1 MTTLIAGGCGF
12 IGLNVAQACLERGQ
26 NVVLLDRNAPPA
38 AAREAFDA
46 LRGAW
51 VHEAVDVTSETAV
64 TDVFQRH
71 AVDEVF
77 YGAAITSGAQRE
89 REHPEQV
96 LAVNLLGLAHVIK
109 AAAARGVRRLI
120 NLSSG
125 SAYGE
130 GGLARCGATGPLDE
144 AVSRPEPATL
154 YGVTKLASEGMC
166 RRLGALTGLDTVS
179 VRLAI
184 IFGPWELDSGFRDT
198 LSAPMQAGIL
208 ALGGEAASV
217 SRRDARD
224 WTYSRD
230 VARALLALMAAPG
243 HRHDLYH
250 VSAGR
255 TCSVLDWCEALAP
268 HFPGFQGRLAAPGE
282 TPSVELHGDDDRLCM
297 SPRRLAEDIGH
308 TVPGDIAGTAADFA
322 AWMKRFPDYWHRRDG

>member
-12 IGLNVAQACLERGQ
+12 VGLNVAQACLEHGQ
-26 NVVLLDRNAPPA
+26 DVVLLDRNAPPA
-38 AAREAFDA
+38 AARNAFDA

-51 VHEAVDVTSETAV
+51 THEAVDVTREAAV
-64 TDVFQRH
+64 KDVLRRH
-71 AVDEVF
+71 AVDDVF
-77 YGAAITSGAQRE
+77 YGAAVTSGAQRE

-109 AAAARGVRRLI
+109 AAAAHGVRRLI
-120 NLSSG
+120 NVSSG
-125 SAYGE
+125 SAYGD
-130 GGLARCGATGPLDE
+130 GGLARCGATSPLDE
-144 AVSRPEPATL
+144 AASRPQPTTL

-198 LSAPMQAGIL
+198 LSAPMQAGML
-208 ALGGEAASV
+208 ALRGGTASV
-217 SRRDARD
+217 ARCDARD

-230 VARALLALMAAPG
+230 VARALLALMAAPA

-255 TCSVLDWCEALAP
+255 TCSVLDWCEALGE
-268 HFPGFQGRLAAPGE
+268 HFPGFRARLAAPGE
-282 TPSVELHGDDDRLCM
+282 TPSVELHGDDDRECM

-308 TVPGDIAGTAADFA
+308 VVPGDIHETAADFA
-322 AWMKRFPDYWHRRDG
+322 AWMKRYPDYWHRSTH